1 MDNALPF
8 ELTEEA
14 FTGCVVAAMPDGT
27 HAADLMKCD
36 EQGRE
41 IEHIRNLPPLPEID
55 LWAELKAY
63 NDQLNLSLTD
73 AAEITQTVYKYA
85 EYAGGETFG

>member
-27 HAADLMKCD
+27 HAAD
-36 EQGRE
+36 QRVA
-41 IEHIRNLPPLPEID
+41 IQ
-55 LWAELKAY
+55 KALV
-63 NDQLNLSLTD
+63 DRPASARRSRTKSCVLHLEVLVQQ
-73 AAEITQTVYKYA
+73 AAV
-85 EYAGGETFG
+85 